1 VTKKTSKRT
10 KHIPQRTCVG
20 CRQSLPKRELIR
32 LVRSADGVVVVDSTG
47 KMNGRGVYLHN
58 QYSCWE
64 HGLKGSLA
72 NALRMEI
79 SAENMKKLKLI
90 MEKMPNETSVES
102 ILPPVN
108 NG

>member
-1 VTKKTSKRT
+1 VSKKTSKRT
-10 KHIPQRTCVG
+10 KHTPQRTCVG
-20 CRQSLPKRELIR
+20 CRKILPKRELIR
-32 LVRSADGVVVVDSTG
+32 LVRNADGVVVIDPTG

-64 HGLKGSLA
+64 QGLKNALA

-79 SAENMKKLKLI
+79 SADNMSKLKLI
-90 MEKMPNETSVES
+90 METMPNEISSEDTFH
-102 ILPPVN
+102 PVN